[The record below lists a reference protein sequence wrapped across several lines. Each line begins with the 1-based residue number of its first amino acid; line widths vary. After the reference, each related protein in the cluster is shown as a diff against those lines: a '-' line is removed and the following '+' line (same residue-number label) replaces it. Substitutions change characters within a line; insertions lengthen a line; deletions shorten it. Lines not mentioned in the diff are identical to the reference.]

1 MTKQVEYFMSP
12 PSPYAYMG
20 HDRFVAIAKAH
31 DAEVVFKPFDIAK
44 VFSVSGGLPVG
55 QRSAQRQAYRLVELQ
70 RWSTHLNKQLNLHP
84 AFFPVPGDPSA
95 KLLIAAQTAHGTDAA
110 LTLAGALGLA
120 LWAEEKNIADAESL
134 AAIADSCG
142 LPGQQLVAT
151 SLTDSVAAAYARNTE
166 EAIAA
171 QVFGVPWFRINGE
184 SFWGQDR
191 LEFVEQALAA
201 A

>member
-1 MTKQVEYFMSP
+1 
-12 PSPYAYMG
+12 MG

-31 DAEVVFKPFDIAK
+31 GAEVLFKPFDIAK
-44 VFSVSGGLPVG
+44 IFSVSGGLPVG
-55 QRSAQRQAYRLVELQ
+55 QRPAQRQAYRLVELQ
-70 RWSTHLNKQLNLHP
+70 RWSTHLNKKLNLHP

-110 LTLAGALGLA
+110 LTLAGALGQA
-120 LWAEEKNIADAESL
+120 LWAEEKNIADADTL

-142 LPGQQLVAT
+142 LPGQQLMAA
-151 SLTDSVAAAYARNTE
+151 SLTDSVAAIYLRNTE

-184 SFWGQDR
+184 NFWGQDR

>member
-1 MTKQVEYFMSP
+1 MSP

-31 DAEVVFKPFDIAK
+31 DAEVLFKPFDIAK

-55 QRSAQRQAYRLVELQ
+55 QRPAQRQAYRLVELQ
-70 RWSTHLNKQLNLHP
+70 RWSTHLNKKLNLHP

-95 KLLIAAQTAHGTDAA
+95 KLLIAAQAAHGTEAA
-110 LTLAGALGLA
+110 LTLAGALGTA
-120 LWAEEKNIADAESL
+120 LWAEEKNLADADTL
-134 AAIADSCG
+134 AAITDGTG
-142 LPGQQLVAT
+142 LPGQQLVAA
-151 SLTDSVAAAYARNTE
+151 SLTESVAAIYLRNTE
-166 EAIAA
+166 EAFAA

-184 SFWGQDR
+184 NFWGQDR

>member
-1 MTKQVEYFMSP
+1 MSP

-31 DAEVVFKPFDIAK
+31 DAEVLFKPFDIAK
-44 VFSVSGGLPVG
+44 IFSVSGGLPVG
-55 QRSAQRQAYRLVELQ
+55 QRPAQRQAYRLEELQ
-70 RWSTHLNKQLNLHP
+70 RWSTHLNKKLNLHP

-95 KLLIAAQTAHGTDAA
+95 KLLIAAQATHGTEAA
-110 LTLAGALGLA
+110 LKLAGALGQA
-120 LWAEEKNIADAESL
+120 LWAEEKNLADADTL
-134 AAIADSCG
+134 AAIADSTG
-142 LPGQQLVAT
+142 LPGQQLVAS
-151 SLTDSVAAAYARNTE
+151 SLSESVAAIYLSNTE

-171 QVFGVPWFRINGE
+171 QVFGVPWFRVNGE
-184 SFWGQDR
+184 NFWGQDR